1 MPIGEGE
8 KSSVFCYSVGAGHIK
23 LTLSNG
29 QWRCV
34 MSTQVTLTLPDDLVK
49 NAQDWSAL
57 THRTVTETLTD
68 ALRSVLTPIEI
79 DPKSEESISLLNDEE
94 VLALAHVKMNERQAA
109 ELNRLLVIQREGTL
123 SESEQRSLEALMQVY
138 NQLLI
143 RQSEALAE
151 AVKRGI
157 HPPLQY

>member
-1 MPIGEGE
+1 
-8 KSSVFCYSVGAGHIK
+8 
-23 LTLSNG
+23 
-29 QWRCV
+29 

-79 DPKSEESISLLNDEE
+79 DPTDEE
-94 VLALAHVKMNERQAA
+94 PVSALSDEEILALAKVQMD
-109 ELNRLLVIQREGTL
+109 ELQGGRMGKLLEKQRE
-123 SESEQRSLEALMQVY
+123 SELDEEERRSLKMLLQIY
-138 NQLLI
+138 NKLWV
-143 RQSEALAE
+143 RQSEALVE

-157 HPPLQY
+157 HPPLS